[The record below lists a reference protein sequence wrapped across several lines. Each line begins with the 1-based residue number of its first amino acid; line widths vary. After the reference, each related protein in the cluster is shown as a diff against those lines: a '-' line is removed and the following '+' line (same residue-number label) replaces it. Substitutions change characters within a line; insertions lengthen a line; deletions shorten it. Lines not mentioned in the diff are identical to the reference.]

1 MTKTED
7 TNLKNKDG
15 VITDERVETSVITN
29 DENKEQVDAQETDET
44 KETDAEAEVLDTE
57 KESDE
62 ESDDSENQEENEDTT
77 DKLEVKASYDAKTK
91 VAVASTAVVDRHG
104 ESINQEGWDLK
115 SFKSN
120 PVMLWA
126 HDHSEISVGNARNI
140 HIEKKSGTP
149 RLVFT
154 PDFHD
159 KTPTAKA
166 LKELFEEGWLNSFSV
181 GFIPK
186 DFDGKTSTYLKQE
199 LLEISAVN
207 VPANPDARMM
217 SYKSLVKK
225 GFEKDVAEEVTG
237 ITSEDKQSLVDIM
250 KGALADEIAEN
261 EQMEKKYKRMSA
273 VHDVYWAFCDVYYDE
288 ETDVDDFEKLVGE
301 LITELGKI
309 TNSSADDDTEEP
321 MEESVVLDNNS
332 DKSETDNK
340 TAETEE
346 ESAQAKVPEN
356 KETATAPT
364 GDEKQARAKQQL
376 SKVIAK
382 ASEKLLDAEKTGGT
396 SEDKTQYIKVI
407 KRAAE
412 ILNQSHKS
420 K

>member
-1 MTKTED
+1 MTKAKIATDNSTENAD
-7 TNLKNKDG
+7 LENKD
-15 VITDERVETSVITN
+15 VIVTDEEQVVETPVVNSDDN
-29 DENKEQVDAQETDET
+29 EEQIDGQETDET
-44 KETDAEAEVLDTE
+44 KETDAETEVLDTE
-57 KESDE
+57 E
-62 ESDDSENQEENEDTT
+62 ESENDET

-115 SFKSN
+115 SFKAN

-140 HIEKKSGTP
+140 HIERAAGTP

-237 ITSEDKQSLVDIM
+237 ITAEDKQSLVEIM
-250 KGALADEIAEN
+250 KGALADEIAQNEMQKMKYEN
-261 EQMEKKYKRMSA
+261 MDMLHELFWS
-273 VHDVYWAFCDVYYDE
+273 FCDVYYDE
-288 ETDVDDFEKLVGE
+288 ETPVEDFNTLLKEFVIEINKLVDGTSP
-301 LITELGKI
+301 LT
-309 TNSSADDDTEEP
+309 DDEDMEEP
-321 MEESVVLDNNS
+321 MEESAVLDKDSN
-332 DKSETDNK
+332 KSEDNNK
-340 TAETEE
+340 
-346 ESAQAKVPEN
+346 QAKTQVNDDTSVAPEK
-356 KETATAPT
+356 KE
-364 GDEKQARAKQQL
+364 RAKQSL

-382 ASEKLLDAEKTGGT
+382 ASDKLLVAEKNG
-396 SEDKTQYIKVI
+396 SASADKTQYIKVI

-412 ILNQSHKS
+412 ILNQSHKV

>member
-1 MTKTED
+1 MTKAKIATDNSTENAD
-7 TNLKNKDG
+7 LENKD
-15 VITDERVETSVITN
+15 VIVTDEEQVVETPVVNSDDN
-29 DENKEQVDAQETDET
+29 EEQIDGQETDET
-44 KETDAEAEVLDTE
+44 KETDAETEVLDTE
-57 KESDE
+57 E
-62 ESDDSENQEENEDTT
+62 ESENDET

-115 SFKSN
+115 SFKAN

-140 HIEKKSGTP
+140 HIERAAGTP

>member
-15 VITDERVETSVITN
+15 VITDEEQVVETPVVDSDAN
-29 DENKEQVDAQETDET
+29 EEQVDEQETDET

-62 ESDDSENQEENEDTT
+62 ESDDSENEEENEDTT
-77 DKLEVKASYDAKTK
+77 DKLEVKASYDSKTK
-91 VAVASTAVVDRHG
+91 VAVASTSVVDRHG

-115 SFKSN
+115 SFKAN

-126 HDHSEISVGNARNI
+126 HDHREISVGNARNI
-140 HIEKKSGTP
+140 HIEKTSGQP

-207 VPANPDARMM
+207 VPANPDARII
-217 SYKSLVKK
+217 SYKS
-225 GFEKDVAEEVTG
+225 
-237 ITSEDKQSLVDIM
+237 
-250 KGALADEIAEN
+250 
-261 EQMEKKYKRMSA
+261 
-273 VHDVYWAFCDVYYDE
+273 
-288 ETDVDDFEKLVGE
+288 
-301 LITELGKI
+301 
-309 TNSSADDDTEEP
+309 
-321 MEESVVLDNNS
+321 
-332 DKSETDNK
+332 
-340 TAETEE
+340 
-346 ESAQAKVPEN
+346 
-356 KETATAPT
+356 
-364 GDEKQARAKQQL
+364 
-376 SKVIAK
+376 
-382 ASEKLLDAEKTGGT
+382 
-396 SEDKTQYIKVI
+396 
-407 KRAAE
+407 
-412 ILNQSHKS
+412 
-420 K
+420 